1 MRSTP
6 TAGLTKCRAT
16 SGASPSEH
24 ARLAAVLRQTVLA
37 VLAREQKPGGLLWP
51 R

>member
-1 MRSTP
+1 MRSTT

-16 SGASPSEH
+16 SGARPSEH
-24 ARLAAVLRQTVLA
+24 ARLAAVIMLAVLA
-37 VLAREQKPGGLLWP
+37 VLAREQKPRGLLWP